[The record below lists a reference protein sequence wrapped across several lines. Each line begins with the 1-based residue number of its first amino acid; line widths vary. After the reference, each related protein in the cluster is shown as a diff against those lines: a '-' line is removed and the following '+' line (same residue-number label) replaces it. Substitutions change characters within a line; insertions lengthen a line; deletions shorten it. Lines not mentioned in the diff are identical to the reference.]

1 MKRIFTLMLIIQA
14 IALIAETT
22 VGEGK
27 FIKTVSNEES
37 LFIYRNS
44 NFFDR
49 EVIYP
54 EKNNSFKYKI
64 LKEDTV
70 LTLTTPADSLIEI
83 YSVKRKNDK
92 PKYLYYAD
100 NYGFFKIMAKAGENY
115 KKAFEFDKKDYSA
128 YGRMIDFYSENIP
141 DSLDGIMEK
150 YLNENPDNLGVLF
163 KNSKVKRAMNM
174 EYKDLIER
182 ALPLKEASSDYFD
195 VILTA
200 LYEVNGL
207 NDTLLK
213 SALDYAVENFY
224 AYDDFIFIMYYIM
237 DNYNSLMFDTIMA
250 GRLSYDLSQPVN
262 DEVKFY
268 ISTYFIDN
276 KYMENE
282 ALSNMKGLIGSEI
295 YPDYGEYIL
304 YSIAKVHLS
313 MNEGDSAYAY
323 ITKASEEFNP
333 QSYDFQKMKF
343 EIAVL
348 KNDTVNAID
357 SGVRIL
363 TYDRNDK
370 DVFGKVV
377 ALSKSNAKTVNK
389 KIDEYLDE
397 ESENRVFEDYTLTS
411 LNDKESKFS
420 KYKNKVVLIDF
431 FATWCGPCKME
442 IKDLVLMKKEY
453 SKEKKIA
460 FVAVSSEDDAEL
472 IKEFAKNMSFDF
484 DIYYNGGPL
493 MNRESIKGV
502 PTIYLI
508 DKKGRVCYSR
518 VGYSEENDKYIKT
531 RIDYLLKK

>member
-250 GRLSYDLSQPVN
+250 GRLSY
-262 DEVKFY
+262 
-268 ISTYFIDN
+268 
-276 KYMENE
+276 
-282 ALSNMKGLIGSEI
+282 
-295 YPDYGEYIL
+295 
-304 YSIAKVHLS
+304 
-313 MNEGDSAYAY
+313 
-323 ITKASEEFNP
+323 
-333 QSYDFQKMKF
+333 
-343 EIAVL
+343 
-348 KNDTVNAID
+348 
-357 SGVRIL
+357 
-363 TYDRNDK
+363 
-370 DVFGKVV
+370 
-377 ALSKSNAKTVNK
+377 
-389 KIDEYLDE
+389 
-397 ESENRVFEDYTLTS
+397 
-411 LNDKESKFS
+411 
-420 KYKNKVVLIDF
+420 
-431 FATWCGPCKME
+431 
-442 IKDLVLMKKEY
+442 
-453 SKEKKIA
+453 
-460 FVAVSSEDDAEL
+460 
-472 IKEFAKNMSFDF
+472 
-484 DIYYNGGPL
+484 
-493 MNRESIKGV
+493 
-502 PTIYLI
+502 
-508 DKKGRVCYSR
+508 
-518 VGYSEENDKYIKT
+518 
-531 RIDYLLKK
+531 